1 MNIGRFMRPFEFVI
15 TIALVFALTNCTRTD
30 NSTQPASYTP
40 ASVESQLA
48 NGAPIYAQTCATSA
62 CHGTQGEG
70 IRSDNGFKVWPL
82 VGDDFQSRHP
92 NAQIV
97 FDVIR
102 SGGERNLLAL
112 SDQQIYD
119 SIAYE
124 LSQNQITLES
134 PLTADNAH
142 ETFGGKMSGE
152 AQGGLY
158 PPSNNAVLTD
168 PPLTRDL
175 PIAAENDRLRLQ
187 VDQIAAASA
196 IGNAKPPADGA
207 FLILVIV
214 FSDLDNELITVSPDH
229 LRLSTSSGEL
239 LEPQP
244 VNIQSAIEK
253 FHTRTIKPEHG
264 TVGLVVF
271 TLSDPEAFDQLIY
284 DDGIGEP
291 LTLVLKP

>member
-1 MNIGRFMRPFEFVI
+1 VVAIAMPRFIFSLVGSFLWLFFLISCAQTAKPI
-15 TIALVFALTNCTRTD
+15 T
-30 NSTQPASYTP
+30 
-40 ASVESQLA
+40 VESQLTS
-48 NGAPIYAQTCATSA
+48 GAPVYAQTCATST
-62 CHGTQGEG
+62 CHGTQGDG
-70 IRSDNGFKVWPL
+70 IKSGNSFKVWPL
-82 VGDDFQSRHP
+82 VGDEFQSRHP

-112 SDQQIYD
+112 TDQQIYD
-119 SIAYE
+119 AIAYE

-152 AQGGLY
+152 AQGSLY
-158 PPSNNAVLTD
+158 PPSDNAILIDT
-168 PPLTRDL
+168 PLTRDI
-175 PIAAENDRLRLQ
+175 PIVAQNDRLRLQ
-187 VDQIAAASA
+187 VDQIAQASA
-196 IGNAKPPADGA
+196 IGNAKPPEGGA

-214 FSDLDNELITVSPDH
+214 FNDLDNEPITVSPEH
-229 LRLSTSSGEL
+229 LSLSTPGGEL

-253 FHTRTIKPEHG
+253 FHTRTIKPEYG

-271 TLSDPEAFDQLIY
+271 ALSDPEEFDQLIY
-284 DDGIGEP
+284 DDRAGES
-291 LTLVLKP
+291 LTLALKP

>member
-1 MNIGRFMRPFEFVI
+1 MPRFIF
-15 TIALVFALTNCTRTD
+15 ALVAVFFCFFVLISCAQTARPTT
-30 NSTQPASYTP
+30 
-40 ASVESQLA
+40 VESQLA
-48 NGAPIYAQTCATSA
+48 SGAPIYAQTCATST

-70 IRSDNGFKVWPL
+70 IKSGNSFKVWPL
-82 VGDDFQSRHP
+82 VGDEFQSRHP

-112 SDQQIYD
+112 TDQQIYD

-124 LSQNQITLES
+124 LRQNQVTLES

-158 PPSNNAVLTD
+158 PPSNNAILID
-168 PPLTRDL
+168 APLTRDL
-175 PIAAENDRLRLQ
+175 PIVAQNDRLRLQ
-187 VDQIAAASA
+187 VDQIAQASA
-196 IGNAKPPADGA
+196 IENAKSPEGGA

-214 FSDLDNELITVSPDH
+214 FNDLDSEPITVSHDH
-229 LRLSTSSGEL
+229 LSLSTPGGEL

-253 FHTRTIKPEHG
+253 FHTRTIKPEYG
-264 TVGLVVF
+264 TVGLIVF
-271 TLSDPEAFDQLIY
+271 TLSAPEDFDQLIY
-284 DDGIGEP
+284 DDRAGKP
-291 LTLVLKP
+291 LTLALKP